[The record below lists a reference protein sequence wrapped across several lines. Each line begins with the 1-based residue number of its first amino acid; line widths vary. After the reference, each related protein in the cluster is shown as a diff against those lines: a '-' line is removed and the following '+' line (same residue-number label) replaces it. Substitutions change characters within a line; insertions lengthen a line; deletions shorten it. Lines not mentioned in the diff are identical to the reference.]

1 MVRWLRP
8 HAPECRRLGFDP
20 VQELDPTR
28 HNSRSTGK
36 QVHQTNTPSVGV
48 LLCVRAGDRSGRLG
62 RSHRGRPGAA
72 QGRARCSAALHTR
85 FSSIS

>member
-8 HAPECRRLGFDP
+8 HAPNAGGSGLILFR
-20 VQELDPTR
+20 ELDPTR

-62 RSHRGRPGAA
+62 RSHRGRPERLKGE
-72 QGRARCSAALHTR
+72 L
-85 FSSIS
+85 